1 MFTIQQING
10 ANLMNSYMKKGSL
23 LAMLCL
29 VFIARSQAQDS
40 PRTIEVHAKRYSFSP
55 AEITIAKGEKVN
67 LVLSTEDVAHSL
79 SIPELHVDKEIEKG
93 HPATVEVTSDKAGDF
108 AGKCGRFCGSGH
120 GSMRFVVH
128 VKDN

>member
-1 MFTIQQING
+1 
-10 ANLMNSYMKKGSL
+10 MNSHTKKVSV

-29 VFIARSQAQDS
+29 VFVARSSQAQDI
-40 PRTIEVHAKRYSFSP
+40 RTIEVHAKRFSFSP
-55 AEITIAKGEKVN
+55 EEITIAKGEKVN
-67 LVLSTEDVAHSL
+67 LVLSTDDVAHSL
-79 SIPELHVDKEIEKG
+79 SIPKLNVNAEIVKG
-93 HPATVEVTSDKAGDF
+93 HPTTVEVTSDKAGDF